1 MAGNIWRHSCARLE
15 DELRGH
21 GMLSDDVNDFETFQA
36 CMERACK
43 EYARSQRTHFIRDK
57 ITPHLQH
64 VQSFE
69 KAITVSSQLSTP
81 SAIIWSITWVVIE
94 SASRFA
100 THLSK
105 ILDALERFYQR
116 LPRFDQYLELF
127 PNSKRLQIPLSDL
140 FVDYGY
146 LCIHALKWIKRNPIV
161 HMIKGVVSSR
171 PSNNLDEIM
180 RRMERH
186 IEDFKE
192 NVELAFRQHQMGHSV
207 STRSGHS
214 NSFIQKSHYLIM
226 ERRDA
231 GFKGRKDVLKEIHLF
246 FNSPKTSPSAE
257 AKSYLLHGLSGI
269 GKTSTALEYTYI
281 HQKSYDFIFWIFA
294 ETTSDLV
301 GSFTRVV
308 TRLRSLHEITCSG
321 TSDAAD
327 ESGINDA
334 RDWFETTAH
343 KWLLV
348 FDNVEEWESISQ
360 YWPTSAVANS
370 AILVTSQKQQFK
382 RWTGFNRQ
390 LEDLSMAEATEILL
404 AEVGTRGYPHERE
417 AEAAQKIVETFGGL
431 PLAIAHIA
439 GYVSDAQCS
448 LHSFVELT
456 KQRYATIWD
465 CNVPVSTNKNNKRL
479 SALWDFALDEL
490 PPDARR
496 LLYTMSFLSPDAIP
510 ESMFLPNESQ
520 DSLGYIA
527 KKADFI
533 EKIRFLV
540 RRALIRPVAE
550 IQGFNTYGMHRALQR
565 ALLYKLDKQPDLRSQ
580 IFSEACSIVRDITPS
595 ASPIQVPN
603 PSLWLK
609 FERAVPQILALRVAF
624 EQSQPSMQGSIEF
637 ARLLYDAA
645 FNTWER
651 ESSQDGLSLLTTAM
665 NVLDDSGYD
674 KDGKLRADILVMQG
688 VICDNIGISRRQEA
702 LQVRKIATHIR
713 QMVIRNSSGPVNET
727 DDILLH
733 NALNDTAESL
743 LQYYNFREA
752 DRLIEQCLERYKTWG
767 SEEKYPFEYGKYYRN
782 KAAVLT
788 LQRRFDEAITHAKRS
803 VELARLDTGIG
814 PRYLLY
820 LQDVASHLLQSGNL
834 QGAIEQ
840 HLEVFQL
847 REELCGKY
855 HDVTLQ
861 SAYAVG
867 AMYFH
872 VGNMEKA
879 EAWFELTL
887 DRAKRTRWPEEPLC
901 RAKFHLA
908 RNEVHVRL

>member
-1 MAGNIWRHSCARLE
+1 MADNIWRHSCARLE

-21 GMLSDDVNDFETFQA
+21 GMLSDDVNDLESFQA

-69 KAITVSSQLSTP
+69 KAITISSQLSTP
-81 SAIIWSITWVVIE
+81 STIIWSITWVVIE

-105 ILDALERFYQR
+105 ILDALERFYR
-116 LPRFDQYLELF
+116 ALPRFDQYLELF

-146 LCIHALKWIKRNPIV
+146 LCIHALKWTKRNPIV

-192 NVELAFRQHQMGHSV
+192 NVELTFRQYQMGHHV
-207 STRSGHS
+207 SNRSGHS
-214 NSFIQKSHYLIM
+214 NSFNKKSHYLIM
-226 ERRDA
+226 ERRDP
-231 GFKGRKDVLKEIHLF
+231 GFKGRKDVLKEIHASF
-246 FNSPKTSPSAE
+246 GSPKASPSAE
-257 AKSYLLHGLSGI
+257 AKSYLLYGLSGI

-281 HQKSYDFIFWIFA
+281 YQKSYDFIFWIFA
-294 ETTSDLV
+294 ETKSDLV
-301 GSFTRVV
+301 GSFTRVI
-308 TRLRSLHEITCSG
+308 TRLRSLNEVTGSG

-327 ESGINDA
+327 ESGANDA
-334 RDWFETTAH
+334 RDWFESTEH

-348 FDNVEEWESISQ
+348 FDNVEEWESLSQ

-370 AILVTSQKQQFK
+370 AILVTAQKQQFK

-390 LEDLSMAEATEILL
+390 LDDLSMAESTEILL
-404 AEVGTRGYPHERE
+404 AEIDARGYPHERE

-456 KQRYATIWD
+456 QQRYATIWD
-465 CNVPVSTNKNNKRL
+465 YNVPVSTNKNNKRL
-479 SALWDFALDEL
+479 NALWDFALDEL
-490 PPDARR
+490 PPDARK

-520 DSLGYIA
+520 DSPAYMV
-527 KKADFI
+527 KKAEFI
-533 EKIRFLV
+533 EMIRFLV

-550 IQGFNTYGMHRALQR
+550 IQGFNTY
-565 ALLYKLDKQPDLRSQ
+565 DLRSQ
-580 IFSEACSIVRDITPS
+580 IFSEAYSVVRDITPS

-624 EQSQPSMQGSIEF
+624 KQSQPSMQGSIEF

-651 ESSQDGLSLLTTAM
+651 ESSQDGLTLLATAM
-665 NVLDDSGYD
+665 DVLNDIGYD
-674 KDGKLRADILVMQG
+674 ENGKLRADILVMQG

-702 LQVRKIATHIR
+702 LKVRKIVTHIR
-713 QMVIRNSSGPVNET
+713 QMVIRNSPGPVNET

-767 SEEKYPFEYGKYYRN
+767 SEEKYPFD
-782 KAAVLT
+782 ADLT
-788 LQRRFDEAITHAKRS
+788 RR
-803 VELARLDTGIG
+803 
-814 PRYLLY
+814 
-820 LQDVASHLLQSGNL
+820 
-834 QGAIEQ
+834 
-840 HLEVFQL
+840 
-847 REELCGKY
+847 
-855 HDVTLQ
+855 
-861 SAYAVG
+861 
-867 AMYFH
+867 
-872 VGNMEKA
+872 
-879 EAWFELTL
+879 
-887 DRAKRTRWPEEPLC
+887 
-901 RAKFHLA
+901 
-908 RNEVHVRL
+908 